1 MRQPRKRWHLGLA
14 AAVLAVWA
22 AVPGWAADKP
32 VIVLTAFGTTTE
44 AFATYDHFEKKV
56 RERFP
61 EHELRWA
68 FTSHKVRH
76 KVAAEQG
83 RELKDL
89 GTVLRELKAQ
99 GRTRVAIQSLH
110 IVPGEEWEKKVVS
123 VVREVPGLKAAVGKP
138 LLSSPRD
145 QERALAAVAATFPP
159 ADKKTVVLLMAHGS
173 PAPSGEKA
181 YVRFARLLTSRYPH
195 AYLASVEG
203 KPEAQAAFAR
213 VRKANPDRVVLMPFM
228 FVAGEH
234 VKNDLLGEEPDSW
247 KSQLLKQKPYRIE
260 GITRGLGYLDGIA
273 EIFLDHLAQA
283 LKEAEGKK

>member
-1 MRQPRKRWHLGLA
+1 MRQLRQKWRLGLA
-14 AAVLAVWA
+14 AVVLAMCA
-22 AVPGWAADKP
+22 AVQGWAADKP

-44 AFATYDHFEKKV
+44 AFSTYDHFEKKV

-61 EHELRWA
+61 DHELRWA

-99 GRTRVAIQSLH
+99 GHTRVAIQSLH
-110 IVPGEEWEKKVVS
+110 IVPGEEWEKKIVQVT
-123 VVREVPGLKAAVGKP
+123 REVPGLKAALGKP

-145 QERALAAVAATFPP
+145 QERALAAVAAAFPP
-159 ADKKTVVLLMAHGS
+159 ADPKTVILLMAHGS
-173 PAPSGEKA
+173 PVPSGEKA
-181 YVRFARLLTSRYPH
+181 YVRFARLLHSRYPQ

-203 KPEAQAAFAR
+203 KPEAKAAFAA
-213 VRKANPDRVVLMPFM
+213 VRKADPETVVLMPFM

-260 GITRGLGYLDGIA
+260 GITRGLGYNDGI
-273 EIFLDHLAQA
+273 INLYLDHLAQA
-283 LKEAEGKK
+283 LKEVEGKK